1 MKVATSYFY
10 KIRFF
15 TPNMIPIS
23 TAVWDPQWFH
33 KNKGDHYKFID
44 KNGVIN
50 GLRYPNFIFR
60 DYIGKE
66 TECKGKDNCKWNPDN
81 CEFLKDY
88 ESFISRTDFE
98 ELKKTLEELGDSW
111 RKKTGITDELT
122 FVFIVYE
129 TPSNPCSERKTIQN
143 YFKRYGV
150 DCPEI
155 E

>member
-1 MKVATSYFY
+1 
-10 KIRFF
+10 
-15 TPNMIPIS
+15 MIPIS

-50 GLRYPNFIFR
+50 GLRYPKFIFK

-66 TECKGKDNCKWNPDN
+66 TECKGRDNCKWNPDN
-81 CEFLKDY
+81 CKFLKDY
-88 ESFISRTDFE
+88 ENFINQTDFE
-98 ELKKTLEELGDSW
+98 SLKKTLDELGESW
-111 RKKTGITDELT
+111 KAKTGITDELT

-129 TPSNPCSERKTIQN
+129 TPSNPCSERKAIQN
-143 YFKRYGV
+143 YFKKYGI